1 MMSMLLKILDKKLI
15 IIIRTINKFHLYLS
29 NKFNL
34 NKSDYKF
41 LIPNDNAKD
50 IDKYSEAL
58 NNAFDNKKVKNI
70 AISGSYGAGKS
81 SFIKTFEK

>member
-58 NNAFDNKKVKNI
+58 NNALDNKKVKNI